1 MKAFALISILFSWA
15 LPASQNAE
23 LAPTAGICDLY
34 GAVYVESVAAF
45 ADHRVFIDD
54 TEGFADLVIYKED
67 NEAFANER
75 GHWYIT
81 NVKAFA
87 DFTIYVEDV
96 KGFADFS
103 IAYTEFRTAA
113 GCQR

>member
-1 MKAFALISILFSWA
+1 MKAFALISVLFSWA
-15 LPASQNAE
+15 LASNPAPEASPARD
-23 LAPTAGICDLY
+23 ICDLY

-45 ADHRVFIDD
+45 ADHRVFVED

-67 NEAFANER
+67 SEAFANDR

-87 DFTIYVEDV
+87 DFTIYVEEV

-113 GCQR
+113 GCQ

>member
-15 LPASQNAE
+15 IPTNQATIE
-23 LAPTAGICDLY
+23 APQRDVCDLY
-34 GAVYVESVAAF
+34 GVVFVESVAAF
-45 ADHRVFIDD
+45 ADHRVFVED
-54 TEGFADLVIYKED
+54 TEGFADLVVFKED

-75 GHWYIT
+75 GHWHIT
-81 NVKAFA
+81 TVKAFA

-103 IAYTEFRTAA
+103 IAYTDFRTAA
-113 GCQR
+113 GCQ